1 MRKAGLTM
9 LPRVLL
15 LALACALAC
24 CRVCAQSDSGVSRGN
39 LEIDL
44 AAYRAELDRC
54 AESIRQ
60 GENVAR
66 LRESL
71 PGAWVIHTEQAR
83 VVVSTDWLA
92 SQLLQAQ
99 HDPAKSKA
107 LLRGVQRRLAAM
119 RGAAAGPEGRS
130 SEVSAESAHTR
141 LENILR
147 RREFSRASGP
157 SEAEL
162 LQARITRWIEE
173 RILRL
178 LSRLHIGRT
187 AGNVI
192 TWTVVA
198 LAFALLCYWVW
209 QNVSRSLRNAAP
221 SMLQG
226 AGAASESRQWAKDA
240 FAAAERGDYRE
251 AVHCAYWAT
260 IVHLEGLG
268 LLKRDHARTPRE
280 SLRLLDPHP
289 KERQLLGDFTP
300 HFELIWYGYRPASPD
315 DWTNARM
322 HLEEIG
328 CLTGSTPATAN
339 S

>member
-1 MRKAGLTM
+1 M
-9 LPRVLL
+9 LRRVLL
-15 LALACALAC
+15 PCLACAMAC
-24 CRVCAQSDSGVSRGN
+24 CNVCAQSAPDGQTGA
-39 LEIDL
+39 LELNGL
-44 AAYRAELDRC
+44 AAYKAELDRC

-71 PGAWVIHTEQAR
+71 PRAWVIQSEQSR
-83 VVVSTDWLA
+83 VVVPTDWIA
-92 SQLLQAQ
+92 SQLLQAE
-99 HDPAKSKA
+99 HDTTKSKA
-107 LLRGVQRRLAAM
+107 VLRAVQRRLAAM
-119 RGAAAGPEGRS
+119 REAAADLEAGS
-130 SEVSAESAHTR
+130 SDVSTESARFR

-147 RREFSRASGP
+147 RREFARANGP

-162 LQARITRWIEE
+162 LQARIARWIEE

-178 LSRLHIGRT
+178 LSLLHIGRT
-187 AGNVI
+187 AGNLV
-192 TWTVVA
+192 TWSIVA
-198 LAFALLCYWVW
+198 LAFALLCYWAW
-209 QNVSRSLRNAAP
+209 QNVSRSLRSAAP
-221 SMLQG
+221 SPQRTG
-226 AGAASESRQWAKDA
+226 AVNESRQWARDA

-280 SLRLLDPHP
+280 SLRLLEPHP
-289 KERQLLGDFTP
+289 KERQLLGDFTRN
-300 HFELIWYGYRPASPD
+300 FELIWYGYRPASPE

-322 HLEEIG
+322 LLVKMG
-328 CLTGSTPATAN
+328 CLTRSTPATAN